1 MSDLSLDATEKRRS
15 VVITAVGEVD
25 VASAAELERYIRDYV
40 DRDVTV
46 DLNGVTFMDSSG
58 ITVLVRVQRLV
69 IDAGHMLRVTGER
82 ANVRR
87 VLEIAG
93 LYDALHGTDAEVP
106 GPEADHAT
114 ESSESPQST
123 APAGRT
129 GPKRWPSP

>member
-1 MSDLSLDATEKRRS
+1 MSDLSLDAMEKRRS

-69 IDAGHMLRVTGER
+69 IDGGHMLRVTGER

-93 LYDALHGTDAEVP
+93 LYDALHGPDVDQP
-106 GPEADHAT
+106 DR
-114 ESSESPQST
+114 
-123 APAGRT
+123 PAAGGR
-129 GPKRWPSP
+129 PA

>member
-25 VASAAELERYIRDYV
+25 VASAADLERYIRDYV

-46 DLNGVTFMDSSG
+46 DLGGVTFMDSSG

-69 IDAGHMLRVTGER
+69 IDAGHMLRVTGEQ

-93 LYDALHGTDAEVP
+93 LYDALHGPEAAVP
-106 GPEADHAT
+106 GP
-114 ESSESPQST
+114 P
-123 APAGRT
+123 APGGHLA
-129 GPKRWPSP
+129 

>member
-1 MSDLSLDATEKRRS
+1 MSDLSLDAMEKRRS

-25 VASAAELERYIRDYV
+25 VASAAEFERYIRDYV

-69 IDAGHMLRVTGER
+69 IDAGHMLHVTGER

-93 LYDALHGTDAEVP
+93 LYDALHGADADTP
-106 GPEADHAT
+106 GRP
-114 ESSESPQST
+114 
-123 APAGRT
+123 APDGR
-129 GPKRWPSP
+129 PA